1 MTRILPSVRLAVATV
16 VVGVSALVSIGASS
30 LVSSTAASGATALPV
45 GWELCVL
52 QGVAAPATQADVADL
67 DEWQLVEGGSTN
79 NSNAYNPF
87 NTRRTTDLNN
97 NPLPMT
103 MSSNGFPA
111 FADWLSGCA
120 ATVATLFQPNMWS
133 ITAALHSG
141 NVSPPGAFLAAV
153 DQSQW
158 CAPDANGTPC
168 YENAILGVAGN
179 IATAVLTGS
188 SALDVYGNVKN
199 DEHAYELSVLTVS
212 SDQNTV
218 TARNKDLAAA
228 LVAEQGAQT
237 TMESAVRAL
246 GSFAIDA
253 YVSSGLYVSST
264 FPTGRSSPNPFGPP
278 DADGVVAHQY
288 ESIAASDLV
297 TRDQEATAAYHTARD
312 HVHDASSAVAAAL
325 SKLNGDG
332 AAQTHWLSKLVAD
345 VATMQTAG
353 ACTGAVLTAAPAGS
367 VPAPAAT
374 TTTTTTT
381 TTAPPAQAPPTTTT
395 TTTTTT
401 LPVASAAPAVVP
413 PTTTTTSTTAP
424 PSATTTTTTT
434 TTTVPPAQAPPTTTT
449 TTTPASPA
457 AGGTGGSA
465 ATTPPP
471 PATANPAGFTA
482 LQGCM
487 AVLAPPAT

>member
-1 MTRILPSVRLAVATV
+1 
-16 VVGVSALVSIGASS
+16 
-30 LVSSTAASGATALPV
+30 
-45 GWELCVL
+45 
-52 QGVAAPATQADVADL
+52 
-67 DEWQLVEGGSTN
+67 
-79 NSNAYNPF
+79 
-87 NTRRTTDLNN
+87 
-97 NPLPMT
+97 
-103 MSSNGFPA
+103 
-111 FADWLSGCA
+111 
-120 ATVATLFQPNMWS
+120 
-133 ITAALHSG
+133 
-141 NVSPPGAFLAAV
+141 VSPPGAFLAAV

-237 TMESAVRAL
+237 TMASAVRAL

-312 HVHDASSAVAAAL
+312 HVHDASTAVAAAL

-457 AGGTGGSA
+457 ASGTGGPT